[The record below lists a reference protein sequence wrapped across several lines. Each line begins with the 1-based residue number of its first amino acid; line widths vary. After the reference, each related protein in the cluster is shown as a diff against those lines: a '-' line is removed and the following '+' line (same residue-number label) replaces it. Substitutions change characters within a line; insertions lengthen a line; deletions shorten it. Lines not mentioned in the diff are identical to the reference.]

1 MLVGN
6 VIDAK
11 VFHSRKTMQI
21 IQKWEYG
28 RISEKQMVDD
38 LVLMG
43 YDREVIVD
51 DLVLMGYD
59 REVITDVLEEEE

>member
-1 MLVGN
+1 MDAEGIGT
-6 VIDAK
+6 VIDPK

-21 IQKWEYG
+21 IKKWEYG

-43 YDREVIVD
+43 YDREVI
-51 DLVLMGYD
+51 
-59 REVITDVLEEEE
+59 TDVLEEEE

>member
-28 RISEKQMVDD
+28 RINEKQM
-38 LVLMG
+38 
-43 YDREVIVD
+43 VD

-59 REVITDVLEEEE
+59 REVITDVLEEEEC

>member
-6 VIDAK
+6 VIDAR

-43 YDREVIVD
+43 YDRED
-51 DLVLMGYD
+51 
-59 REVITDVLEEEE
+59 ITDALEEEECP

>member
-1 MLVGN
+1 MLVDN
-6 VIDAK
+6 VTDPR

-21 IQKWEYG
+21 IQKWQYG

-43 YDREVIVD
+43 YDREVI
-51 DLVLMGYD
+51 
-59 REVITDVLEEEE
+59 TDVLEEEECP